1 MVSAV
6 GQRLRRDRVNPGRL
20 GQGGGREALHQVW
33 ENDGPRQKQ
42 VGGMEMSGFSVKLRA
57 TTKKA

>member
-20 GQGGGREALHQVW
+20 GAGWGEGKLYTKSGKMMDQGKSKWVAWR
-33 ENDGPRQKQ
+33 
-42 VGGMEMSGFSVKLRA
+42 
-57 TTKKA
+57 

>member
-6 GQRLRRDRVNPGRL
+6 GQRLRRDRVKPGRL
-20 GQGGGREALHQVW
+20 GAEKGEALHQVW

-42 VGGMEMSGFSVKLRA
+42 VGGKEMSGFSVKLRA